1 MRKTILLILLIWLS
15 FYISGCDFKYKP
27 IIEDGISCSDHEYN
41 LIIED
46 SEYIVLKPEKTRFV
60 AGDNIEIKTIILDD
74 LDIELYLNDVII
86 RNRSYSVEDN
96 KVFWKYE
103 VTMPREDSNIT
114 ILTKEKKIIKINDIS
129 TDDEITHYYADD
141 INGTYSSTALD
152 DEQIEIFQDMYSK
165 LLTTEAY
172 QDVYCNCK
180 AKLSLNYRY
189 NRKEQ
194 GKVINYFYKIAYH
207 EHGIIVHN
215 HAGYFQVIESNIF
228 NRQLVLDMLGL
239 FYVLEDDYIVSEYD
253 SLKADALEKQFL
265 ESQKWP
271 SDFGFGNLEAYICGS
286 VDSYDAAI
294 KHHNNK
300 VNDNK
305 NYKYEYSLKE
315 ENELYYL
322 INVKQ
327 TTVKNGSTYEYV
339 IMYYKNSIYDFDNNI
354 IHSNDFNVIKR
365 ILDNNYYS
373 NNYQIFGSK
382 ILYSQLFD
390 KGDYYLY
397 VNYYVKCVFGDWDVS
412 DKLTYGRM
420 TTIITKDG
428 LIEKTNYDIK

>member
-1 MRKTILLILLIWLS
+1 MKKTILLILLIWLS
-15 FYISGCDFKYKP
+15 FYISGCDHK
-27 IIEDGISCSDHEYN
+27 YN
-41 LIIED
+41 LVIED
-46 SEYIVLKPEKTRFV
+46 SEYIVLKPEKTNFY

-74 LDIELYLNDVII
+74 LDIELYLNDVIV
-86 RNRSYSVEDN
+86 RNRSYIVEAN
-96 KVFWKYE
+96 KAYWKYK

-114 ILTKEKKIIKINDIS
+114 IFTKEKKIIKINDIS
-129 TDDEITHYYADD
+129 TDDKVTQYYADD
-141 INGTYSSTALD
+141 INGTVGSATLD

-180 AKLSLNYRY
+180 AKISLNYRY
-189 NRKEQ
+189 DHKKN

-207 EHGIIVHN
+207 EHGIIVQN
-215 HAGYFQVIESNIF
+215 HAGYFQVIESDIF

-253 SLKADALEKQFL
+253 SLKANALEKQFF
-265 ESQKWP
+265 ESKNWP
-271 SDFGFGNLEAYICGS
+271 SDFGFGNLETHIYGS
-286 VDSYDAAI
+286 VDSYDDAI
-294 KHHNNK
+294 KHYNSR
-300 VNDNK
+300 VNGNK

-322 INVKQ
+322 INVKL
-327 TTVKNGSTYEYV
+327 TTVENGNTNEYV
-339 IMYYKNSIYDFDNNI
+339 IMYYKNSVYDYDNNI
-354 IHSNDFNVIKR
+354 IHSYDFNVIKR

-373 NNYQIFGSK
+373 SKYQISGCKS
-382 ILYSQLFD
+382 LYSQLFD

-397 VNYYVKCVFGDWDVS
+397 VNYNINCAFGDYDMS

-420 TTIITKDG
+420 TTIIAKDG
-428 LIEKTNYDIK
+428 LIVKTNYKLIDIVYGDYDRVKQ